1 MLVLFS
7 ARVIKWL
14 QQAKSAFSEKQHF
27 SISFKALNTKESRLQ
42 RLSVPRRRYQWGKR
56 PPQWDGYPFKASVI
70 GSSEAAAG
78 FRQQHF
84 FSKYFLS
91 QQQRS
96 VSKHFSCG
104 GKGLPDRSLQTS
116 SFMGSLFNLMFAG
129 CLWRTLHTHRIQ
141 RRIKGGLMRRVVC
154 SSEELQG
161 LSLFSVYFYFQK
173 GTSDWL
179 NEFYFIE
186 NFKLD

>member
-104 GKGLPDRSLQTS
+104 GKELPDRSLQTS

-161 LSLFSVYFYFQK
+161 LSLFSVYFLFFRHFW
-173 GTSDWL
+173 S
-179 NEFYFIE
+179 IE
-186 NFKLD
+186 WILLYWKL